1 MPYSIFKRL
10 GRNDLRPTNIF
21 LQLANRSIKYPLGIL
36 KDVPIKVGE
45 FYMPIDFV
53 IIDMAKD
60 FQTQIILGRLFLTTA
75 GCKID
80 VKEGRLTFDVG
91 ENHTEFGLFKD
102 CESSLSTFSYC
113 GCDVLDL
120 DEPAHLT
127 DITQNYPYSFDCAL
141 FVGYELDGVTVDPL
155 STSIVEDER

>member
-1 MPYSIFKRL
+1 MSIWDSWEIL
-10 GRNDLRPTNIF
+10 INCLVELRPTNIF

-91 ENHTEFGLFKD
+91 ENHVEFGLFKD
-102 CESSLSTFSYC
+102 CESSPSTYSCY
-113 GCDVLDL
+113 GCDW
-120 DEPAHLT
+120 
-127 DITQNYPYSFDCAL
+127 S
-141 FVGYELDGVTVDPL
+141 
-155 STSIVEDER
+155 